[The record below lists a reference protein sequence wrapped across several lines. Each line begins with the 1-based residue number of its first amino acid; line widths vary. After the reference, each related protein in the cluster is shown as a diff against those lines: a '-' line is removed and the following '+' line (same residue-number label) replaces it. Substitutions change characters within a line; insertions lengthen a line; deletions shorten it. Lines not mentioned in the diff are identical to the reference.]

1 MSGQLAIDG
10 GKPVRSTPLPGAYPG
25 ATIIGEEEKRAV
37 NEVLDRRSPFR
48 YYGPDPAYKV
58 DELEQAIAALV
69 GMEYAVGVTSGT
81 AALITALRALGV
93 GPGDEVIV
101 PAATFYGCVNAVVAC
116 QAVPIFADLDETVSI
131 DAASVEQVVTDRTR
145 AIMVV
150 HWRGVAADLDALISV
165 GQRHGVP
172 ILEDCAQSFGAE
184 YHGRYVGGLGT
195 INIFSFQMNKVI
207 SAGEGGMV
215 VTNQA
220 MLHRRAVACQDQGTA
235 RASDGADYPP
245 FFGENYRMSELTAA
259 LLLEQ
264 VQKLPRLRD
273 HVRRLG
279 SIIKESVRDLP
290 GVHVR
295 PMADPAGDAGVSP
308 GFIFDSPELCTWARQ
323 ALAAEGVPIKFPY
336 GGVPVYMHD
345 AVLQKRMWHE
355 GPTPWDPRFY
365 DGDAEYGA
373 GLSPYAEELMPRVC
387 EYHLSMDWSEQDA
400 QDVAAGLRKVMQAV
414 PSDLLAGTRVHRL

>member
-1 MSGQLAIDG
+1 MSGQLAMDG
-10 GKPVRSTPLPGAYPG
+10 GAPVRTMPLPGPYPG

-37 NEVLDRRSPFR
+37 SEVLDRRSPFR
-48 YYGPDPAYKV
+48 YYGPDPGHKV
-58 DELEQAIAALV
+58 DELEQTVAALV
-69 GMEYAVGVTSGT
+69 GVEHAVGVTSGT
-81 AALITALRALGV
+81 AALIVALRALGV

-131 DAASVEQVVTDRTR
+131 DAGSVEQVVTDRTR

-150 HWRGVAADLDALISV
+150 HWRGVAADLQALLSV

-220 MLHRRAVACQDQGTA
+220 MLHRRAVACQDQGTG
-235 RASDGADYPP
+235 RASEGAEHPP

-259 LLLEQ
+259 VLLEQ
-264 VQKLPRLRD
+264 VKKLDRLRV
-273 HVRRLG
+273 HVRHVG
-279 SIIKESVRDLP
+279 GIIKESVRDVP
-290 GVHVR
+290 GVRPR
-295 PMADPAGDAGVSP
+295 PMADPGGDAGVSP
-308 GFIFDSPELCTWARQ
+308 ALIFDTPELCAWARQ

-345 AVLQKRMWHE
+345 AIVQKRMWHE
-355 GPTPWDPRFY
+355 GPSPWDPRFY
-365 DGDAEYGA
+365 DGDADYGP
-373 GLSPYAEELMPRVC
+373 GLCPYAEELMPRVC
-387 EYHLSMDWSEQDA
+387 EYHLSMDWTEQDA
-400 QDVAAGLRKVMQAV
+400 HDVAAGLRKVMQAA
-414 PSDLLAGTRVHRL
+414 PSNLLATAQVS

>member
-10 GKPVRSTPLPGAYPG
+10 GAPVRSAPLPGPYPG
-25 ATIIGEEEKRAV
+25 ATIIGDEEKRAV

-48 YYGPDPAYKV
+48 YYGPDPGHKV
-58 DELEQAIAALV
+58 DELEQTVAALV
-69 GMEYAVGVTSGT
+69 GMEHAVGVTSGT
-81 AALITALRALGV
+81 AALIVALRALGV

-116 QAVPIFADLDETVSI
+116 QAVPVFADLDETVSI
-131 DAASVEQVVTDRTR
+131 DAGSVEQVITDRTR

-150 HWRGVAADLDALISV
+150 HWRGVAADLQALLSV

-172 ILEDCAQSFGAE
+172 ILEDCAQSFGAK

-220 MLHRRAVACQDQGTA
+220 MLHRRAVACQDQGTG
-235 RASDGADYPP
+235 RKSDGAEHPP

-264 VQKLPRLRD
+264 VKKLEQLLA
-273 HVRRLG
+273 HVRHVG
-279 SIIKESVRDLP
+279 GIIKESVRDLP
-290 GVHVR
+290 GVRAR

-308 GFIFDSPELCTWARQ
+308 GFIFATPELCAWARQ

-336 GGVPVYMHD
+336 GGLPVYMHD
-345 AVLQKRMWHE
+345 AILQKRMWHE
-355 GPTPWDPRFY
+355 GPSPWDPRLY
-365 DGDAEYGA
+365 DGDAEYGP
-373 GLSPYAEELMPRVC
+373 GLCPDAEELMPRVC
-387 EYHLSMDWSEQDA
+387 EYHLSMDWTEQDA
-400 QDVAAGLRKVMQAV
+400 HDVAAGLRKVMQAA
-414 PSDLLAGTRVHRL
+414 PSHLLATAQVS